1 MPGDFKFAEQKTPR
15 ISQILKILIRK
26 RVASWSSC
34 RERIEAILEPP
45 DFGRLPTGFSGTIRH
60 PISSKRRFL
69 WKRIL
74 HMRVHSICRK
84 FFRLLPF
91 AILFSLSL
99 SGCSIK
105 KIAIKKLGDA
115 LAQSGTTFAS
125 DNDPELI
132 RDALPFSL
140 KLIESLLAESP
151 RHRGLLLAA
160 SSGFT
165 QYAYAFV
172 KEEADEIEPENFAVA
187 SRMHLR
193 ARNLFLRARDY
204 GLRSLEIAH
213 RGFGSAL
220 NKDPR
225 LAVKSAKLEDVP
237 LLYWT
242 AASWGL
248 AITLSKN
255 EPALL
260 VDQPIV
266 EALVDR
272 ALELDETFDEGAIH
286 AFLISYEPAR
296 QGAPGDPLERARE
309 HFDRAMTLSG
319 GFQAGPLVALAESV
333 SIAKQDRREFQT
345 LLGQA
350 LAVDVNARP
359 EYRLAN
365 LVMQRRARW
374 LLSQID
380 DLFLS
385 PGQYQ

>member
-1 MPGDFKFAEQKTPR
+1 MRKSSVDGMSVRFF
-15 ISQILKILIRK
+15 LI
-26 RVASWSSC
+26 
-34 RERIEAILEPP
+34 AIP
-45 DFGRLPTGFSGTIRH
+45 
-60 PISSKRRFL
+60 FL
-69 WKRIL
+69 L
-74 HMRVHSICRK
+74 T
-84 FFRLLPF
+84 
-91 AILFSLSL
+91 L

-125 DNDPELI
+125 DNDPELV

-172 KEEADEIEPENFAVA
+172 KEQADETEPENFALA
-187 SRMHLR
+187 TEMR
-193 ARNLFLRARDY
+193 ARARGLFLRARDY
-204 GLRSLEIAH
+204 GVRGLETTH
-213 RGFGSAL
+213 RDFGAAL
-220 NKDPR
+220 NKDPQM
-225 LAVKSAKLEDVP
+225 AVTAAKKEDVP

-255 EPALL
+255 EPGLI

-266 EALVDR
+266 EVLIDR

-286 AFLISYEPAR
+286 SFLISYEPAR
-296 QGAPGDPLERARE
+296 QGAPGDPLERARK

-319 GFQAGPLVALAESV
+319 GHQAGPLVSLAESV
-333 SIAKQDRREFQT
+333 SIAKQDRKEFQT
-345 LLGQA
+345 LLERA
-350 LAVDVNARP
+350 LAVDVNAKLQ
-359 EYRLAN
+359 YRLAN
-365 LVMQRRARW
+365 LVAQRRARW
-374 LLSQID
+374 LLSRID

-385 PGQYQ
+385 TGQ